1 MLAALDVVKDFT
13 TSAGTRRVLDGIS
26 FSISKGEKLAV
37 LGRNGSGKTTLI
49 QILAGVERLTSG
61 YIHRGL
67 KLSWPLGFSGGF
79 EGELTGYDNIRFI
92 CKIYGADLEYVVD
105 YVADFSELGNLLHT
119 PVKTYSSGMRAR
131 LAFALSIAID
141 FECYLID
148 EVVLVGDKRFKERC
162 EEALFEKKSNKAMLL
177 AIHSMEFVK
186 NYCSGALVLKDGR
199 GRVFYDTDLACKI
212 YASL

>member
-1 MLAALDVVKDFT
+1 M
-13 TSAGTRRVLDGIS
+13 R
-26 FSISKGEKLAV
+26 
-37 LGRNGSGKTTLI
+37 
-49 QILAGVERLTSG
+49 
-61 YIHRGL
+61 
-67 KLSWPLGFSGGF
+67 GFSAMQPAHF
-79 EGELTGYDNIRFI
+79 SASERSDHRKVTSRPSLNRD
-92 CKIYGADLEYVVD
+92 GA
-105 YVADFSELGNLLHT
+105 
-119 PVKTYSSGMRAR
+119 RAR
-131 LAFALSIAID
+131 LVARLGREAD
-141 FECYLID
+141 DLID